1 MDKNLQNHKYGE
13 TVSATK
19 EDLLNLPEIVQTL
32 FEQYQKGELELSSP
46 EQTKKELELWFIS
59 NHELHKWEPPNH
71 NTSIGL
77 EICRGCKRQRSN
89 SDLSNI

>member
-1 MDKNLQNHKYGE
+1 MDNNLLNHKYGE

-46 EQTKKELELWFIS
+46 EQTMNKLELWFIN

-71 NTSIGL
+71 NTSIGH

>member
-1 MDKNLQNHKYGE
+1 MDNNLQNHKYGE

-46 EQTKKELELWFIS
+46 EQTKKELELWFIN

-77 EICRGCKRQRSN
+77 EIYRGCKRQRSN